1 MLQSQLKIKAAVNDD
16 RGGVKGLLLRNQSIT
31 KDYLYRKCYP
41 LFRSIFDRYY
51 TDCANC
57 IEFISE
63 IYLFIMIPSS
73 LTGRSKLEGFG
84 FKCTLAMWLKI
95 VAENYCRS
103 LFVKKAEKEPLHFE
117 TADRLDFKTESI
129 DEKISSLDR
138 GDVEKILSMMRNDRY
153 RNIMRLRYLE
163 DRDNEETAE
172 ILGMTM
178 ANYYNKH
185 KLAKEQFCEVLR
197 KEGLI

>member
-1 MLQSQLKIKAAVNDD
+1 M
-16 RGGVKGLLLRNQSIT
+16 
-31 KDYLYRKCYP
+31 
-41 LFRSIFDRYY
+41 
-51 TDCANC
+51 
-57 IEFISE
+57 
-63 IYLFIMIPSS
+63 
-73 LTGRSKLEGFG
+73 
-84 FKCTLAMWLKI
+84 
-95 VAENYCRS
+95 
-103 LFVKKAEKEPLHFE
+103 HFE